1 MQLFQL
7 TWCLRLGARSRW
19 ARRQLQNHPNPTSA
33 KHIHPTERLGSGAV
47 NEPPCRPTAVC
58 GGMNTNPAH
67 LRYGDHGEDGHQEQ
81 RSASPHRRRR
91 GHNQAWP
98 GRDNQVQPSQRPGR
112 SEGVRGWGDASVHS
126 RLPPRGGSGDGRR
139 RRKATRCWDLGGVR
153 SGVAVPLVNS
163 CAKRKTAG
171 CSLQSPTGTGTGLV
185 W

>member
-1 MQLFQL
+1 MHP
-7 TWCLRLGARSRW
+7 CAPRVP
-19 ARRQLQNHPNPTSA
+19 RR
-33 KHIHPTERLGSGAV
+33 
-47 NEPPCRPTAVC
+47 C
-58 GGMNTNPAH
+58 
-67 LRYGDHGEDGHQEQ
+67 
-81 RSASPHRRRR
+81 RRRSILAHSLALALCLGLPPPPPSR
-91 GHNQAWP
+91 LLLANGPCLVAGCRLLHSLCRLRHIRLAVAWDNQAWP

>member
-1 MQLFQL
+1 MTRYNASLCSSRPSPLLSPQHPRTL
-7 TWCLRLGARSRW
+7 TRSRALPRPATTTTISPATRQW
-19 ARRQLQNHPNPTSA
+19 PLPRRRLQAPPLAPSPPPHP
-33 KHIHPTERLGSGAV
+33 
-47 NEPPCRPTAVC
+47 
-58 GGMNTNPAH
+58 
-67 LRYGDHGEDGHQEQ
+67 
-81 RSASPHRRRR
+81 ASRRR